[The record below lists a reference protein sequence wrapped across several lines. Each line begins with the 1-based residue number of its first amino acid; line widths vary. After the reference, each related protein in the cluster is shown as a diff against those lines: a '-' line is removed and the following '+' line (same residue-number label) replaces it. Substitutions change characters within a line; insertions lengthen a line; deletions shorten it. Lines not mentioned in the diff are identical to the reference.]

1 MKLIVE
7 NSEFLIHCSGIYII
21 KICIGMVIAAE
32 KFAKSNDFPL
42 ETDHIDLSSFSSSK
56 LVSFGERFWMA
67 E

>member
-7 NSEFLIHCSGIYII
+7 NSEFLIHCSSIYII
-21 KICIGMVIAAE
+21 EICTGMVIAAE

-42 ETDHIDLSSFSSSK
+42 KTDHIDLSAFSSSK